1 MILICQGS
9 RSTSA
14 SCPTRSTSPRTSRGA
29 RARARKTEAWKR
41 HFSLFDMKYERA
53 VAKVN
58 GKICCA
64 AGHVGFD
71 IGTYHYSARLFFS
84 HCSSMK
90 EKKDHKRD
98 QKMKM
103 LKHESWAHPTFSLL
117 LYKQPIIIQPQA
129 ALLWRTG
136 RYYNLPPDSVFVCY
150 VDVRITTE

>member
-1 MILICQGS
+1 
-9 RSTSA
+9 
-14 SCPTRSTSPRTSRGA
+14 
-29 RARARKTEAWKR
+29 
-41 HFSLFDMKYERA
+41 
-53 VAKVN
+53 
-58 GKICCA
+58 
-64 AGHVGFD
+64 
-71 IGTYHYSARLFFS
+71 
-84 HCSSMK
+84 MK
-90 EKKDHKRD
+90 EKKDQKRD